1 MKNIYNKQALG
12 TELDLLKV
20 NGLNFDILKVQKLK
34 LNKLSNIGNKMI
46 VLIRE
51 KNSCQIEEN

>member
-12 TELDLLKV
+12 TKLDLLKV